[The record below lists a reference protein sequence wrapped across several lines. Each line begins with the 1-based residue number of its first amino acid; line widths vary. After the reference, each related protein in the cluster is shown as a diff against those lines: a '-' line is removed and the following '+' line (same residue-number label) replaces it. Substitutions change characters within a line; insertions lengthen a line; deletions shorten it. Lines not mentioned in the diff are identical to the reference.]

1 MPATYTFWFPGAS
14 IGDCRISFLSRLN
27 YRLSPFE
34 SPPQRGLDFGHREAA
49 AGPLK
54 QKIGSP

>member
-1 MPATYTFWFPGAS
+1 MAG
-14 IGDCRISFLSRLN
+14 FLPRFQAIRN
-27 YRLSPFE
+27 H
-34 SPPQRGLDFGHREAA
+34 GLLLDTLKAA

>member
-1 MPATYTFWFPGAS
+1 MDRLFSPVFAS
-14 IGDCRISFLSRLN
+14 TPHGLSDW
-27 YRLSPFE
+27 
-34 SPPQRGLDFGHREAA
+34 QAKAA